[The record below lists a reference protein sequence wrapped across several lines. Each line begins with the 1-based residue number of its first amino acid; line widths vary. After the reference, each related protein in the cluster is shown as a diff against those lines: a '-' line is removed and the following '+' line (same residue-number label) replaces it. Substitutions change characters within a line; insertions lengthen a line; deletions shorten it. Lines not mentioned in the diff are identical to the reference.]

1 MPAFARWDV
10 GTLERGHVGR
20 LEGWKVEID
29 HGRWTMLLQMIFPVA
44 DSQGC

>member
-29 HGRWTMLLQMIFPVA
+29 HGRWRIGDGGRETG
-44 DSQGC
+44 GCGA